1 MRPRLIVRLAFVV
14 YVASFAALLALIV
27 RDLLEH
33 TVHAIP

>member
-14 YVASFAALLALIV
+14 YVAPFAALFALIA

-33 TVHAIP
+33 TVHLIP